1 MDPQGGGGG
10 HHGFQ
15 QWQWSGGQGGFP
27 FGEGFNPFGDDGGQ
41 YSFKF
46 NFGWKLERLNLYIY
60 FFVSSQNIYYFSSI
74 LIETGPN
81 INPRKS
87 KLDQIL
93 LKKLDQ
99 GFVSR
104 QSFDFVI

>member
-46 NFGWKLERLNLYIY
+46 NFGWKLERLILYIY
-60 FFVSSQNIYYFSSI
+60 FFCFFPKHI
-74 LIETGPN
+74 LFLIHFNWDWT
-81 INPRKS
+81 KH
-87 KLDQIL
+87 
-93 LKKLDQ
+93 
-99 GFVSR
+99 
-104 QSFDFVI
+104 